1 MALEVSLIASAER
14 LQAQRDQR
22 TELARARQREDAVQ
36 RAREAERQAEER
48 RAAERTAED
57 IDRARI
63 QREYQR
69 NVADARLIEDQ
80 IARDVVDRRIDER
93 LQQEQDDL
101 QAFYADE
108 RDRQAYIESQANS
121 LPPLTPTAPPPA
133 PEIQDVAAS
142 PSAGPASFEQLLAE
156 RNTRLADRAEAER
169 QFTVAQTQ
177 DFARSVRSVE
187 ELQTNP
193 TAFPAEPTRGSVVDF
208 SA

>member
-1 MALEVSLIASAER
+1 MALEISVIASAER

-22 TELARARQREDAVQ
+22 TEAARARQREDAVQ
-36 RAREAERQAEER
+36 RAREAERQAEAR

-63 QREYQR
+63 QREFR
-69 NVADARLIEDQ
+69 RDVADANLIEDL

-93 LQQEQDDL
+93 LQQEEDDL

-108 RDRQAYIESQANS
+108 RDRQAFIDSRTDS
-121 LPPLTPTAPPPA
+121 LPPLTPTTAPPA

-142 PSAGPASFEQLLAE
+142 PSAGSASFEQLLAD

-177 DFARSVRSVE
+177 DFARSVRAVD

-193 TAFPAEPTRGSVVDF
+193 NAFPAEPARGSVVDF

>member
-1 MALEVSLIASAER
+1 MALEISVIASAER

-22 TELARARQREDAVQ
+22 TELARARQREDVVQ
-36 RAREAERQAEER
+36 RARDAERQAEAQ

-57 IDRARI
+57 INRARI
-63 QREYQR
+63 QREFR
-69 NVADARLIEDQ
+69 RDVADANLIEDQ

-93 LQQEQDDL
+93 LQQEEDDL
-101 QAFYADE
+101 QAFYSNE
-108 RDRQAYIESQANS
+108 RDRQAFIDSRTES
-121 LPPLTPTAPPPA
+121 LPPLTPTTPSPA
-133 PEIQDVAAS
+133 PEVQDVAAS

-156 RNTRLADRAEAER
+156 RNSRLADRAEADR
-169 QFTVAQTQ
+169 QFSAAQTQ
-177 DFARSVRSVE
+177 DFARSVRAVD